1 MTKKKEPTDYGP
13 IQFPDRLGLQQWEFE
28 RAQALGLIPAADV
41 AFGSRWSAA
50 VVADAMS
57 RLDEIRA
64 AVGTQ
69 PDVGAWRAAE
79 VLTERFGHEVTAD
92 AVMELG
98 RRNLIPVV
106 GEYKGHA
113 MYDGRALERFDDREA
128 LDAAA
133 HAGQL
138 YSKNAAAAY
147 LRIRPADL
155 DHLLRAGLLEE
166 KHRVRSWNQP
176 KRAYPAV
183 PLYRRGDLDELLART
198 DLDWAQAQATP
209 KGRPSPFAKLP
220 DKEPVSA

>member
-1 MTKKKEPTDYGP
+1 MTKKEPTDYGP

-28 RAQALGLIPAADV
+28 RALALGVIPAADV

-50 VVADAMS
+50 VVADAFS

-79 VLTERFGHEVTAD
+79 VLGERFDCEVSAD

-98 RRNLIPVV
+98 RRHLIPVV

-113 MYDGRALERFDDREA
+113 LYGGRALEAFDDREA

-138 YSKNAAAAY
+138 YTKNAAAAY
-147 LRIRPADL
+147 LRIRPSDL
-155 DHLLRAGLLEE
+155 EHLLRAGLLEE
-166 KHRVRSWNQP
+166 KHRVRAWNQP

-183 PLYRRGDLDELLART
+183 PLYRRGDLDDLLAR
-198 DLDWAQAQATP
+198 DDIDWTTAQARP
-209 KGRPSPFAKLP
+209 EGRPSPFAKLP
-220 DKEPVSA
+220 DKQAASA

>member
-1 MTKKKEPTDYGP
+1 MPG
-13 IQFPDRLGLQQWEFE
+13 RQQ
-28 RAQALGLIPAADV
+28 
-41 AFGSRWSAA
+41 SSAEYT
-50 VVADAMS
+50 VAMS
-57 RLDEIRA
+57 TCRTRA
-64 AVGTQ
+64 ACVKSSHDGGQ
-69 PDVGAWRAAE
+69 PSS
-79 VLTERFGHEVTAD
+79 
-92 AVMELG
+92 
-98 RRNLIPVV
+98 LIV

-113 MYDGRALERFDDREA
+113 LYDGRALEAFDDREA

-138 YSKNAAAAY
+138 YSKNAAAY

-166 KHRVRSWNQP
+166 KHRVRAWNQP

-198 DLDWAQAQATP
+198 DIDWAEAQATP

-220 DKEPVSA
+220 DAAASA